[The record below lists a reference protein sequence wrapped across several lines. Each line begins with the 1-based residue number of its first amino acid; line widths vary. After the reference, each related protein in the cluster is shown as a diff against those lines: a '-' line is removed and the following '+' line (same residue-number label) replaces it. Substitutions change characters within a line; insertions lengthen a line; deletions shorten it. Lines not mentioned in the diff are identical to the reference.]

1 MPAGRAYLLI
11 IFLPACLLSF
21 SALGS
26 DLKSPPPAGQPAG
39 IEEKQPA
46 AEFCRVHLDFGQLA
60 FEEVKIDKDALKV
73 TGPDFNL
80 QREGDVVYG
89 FMLSKPTRFR
99 VKADSI
105 SGTAAGMDLML
116 HVKREALST
125 EVSGLVGIR
134 RVVARVSGNKVS
146 VAAAGSSQVAST
158 AHLSL
163 TRSSGNL
170 LKGQIGLG
178 AGMSAAG
185 MVTFGCDLDF
195 IRERPELIV
204 ILFMWWLGV

>member
-1 MPAGRAYLLI
+1 MPAGRTYFFFIFILAY
-11 IFLPACLLSF
+11 PAM
-21 SALGS
+21 GS
-26 DLKSPPPAGQPAG
+26 DLKSPPSAGPPAGV
-39 IEEKQPA
+39 EEKKPA

-116 HVKREALST
+116 HVKRQALST

-146 VAAAGSSQVAST
+146 VAAAGSSRVAST